1 MKVILVVDRAGE
13 LLCRQAERAAVP
25 EVGQAFTIEDE
36 GDAPEFSSS
45 VEAVAEGPKG
55 ISLVYGGAWPHDPDD
70 KNLKKHGF
78 RACQANEREL
88 VEAELAKGAAEQE

>member
-1 MKVILVVDRAGE
+1 MVDRAGE
-13 LLCRQAERAAVP
+13 LLCRQVERAAVP
-25 EVGQAFTIEDE
+25 DVGQAFTIADEDE
-36 GDAPEFSSS
+36 TPEFSST
-45 VEAVAEGPKG
+45 VEAVAGGAKG

-78 RACQANEREL
+78 RPCQATEREL